1 MAESL
6 VDTNVFSRVFT
17 GDKSVKE
24 FIATLSAAVCTVVYV
39 ECLQGSKSN
48 REKLIVESYLA
59 RFELCHLTSDI
70 STRTIDL
77 IRTYSNT
84 FGLLLADA
92 LIAATCLEGDLT
104 LVTYNA
110 KEFHFIQGLKS
121 LTPPSNRSN
130 NQELA

>member
-1 MAESL
+1 MAEFL

-17 GDKSVKE
+17 GDKNVKE
-24 FIATLSAAVCTVVYV
+24 FIETLPAAVCIVIYV

-59 RFELCHLTSDI
+59 RFELLGLTTDI

-84 FGLLLADA
+84 HGLLLADA
-92 LIAATCLEGDLT
+92 LIAATCLEHNLT
-104 LVTYNA
+104 LVTYNINDFQFV
-110 KEFHFIQGLKS
+110 EGLRYLK
-121 LTPPSNRSN
+121 PPV
-130 NQELA
+130 

>member
-1 MAESL
+1 MADFL
-6 VDTNVFSRVFT
+6 IDTNVFSRVFT
-17 GDKSVKE
+17 GDKAVKE
-24 FIATLSAAVCTVVYV
+24 FIETLPAAVCTVVYV

-48 REKLIVESYLA
+48 REKRIVESYLA

-84 FGLLLADA
+84 HGLLLADA

-104 LVTYNA
+104 LVTYNV
-110 KEFHFIQGLKS
+110 KDFHFIQGLKS

>member
-17 GDKSVKE
+17 GDKAVKE
-24 FIATLSAAVCTVVYV
+24 SIETLHADVCTVVYV

-48 REKLIVESYLA
+48 REKRIVEGYLA
-59 RFELCHLTSDI
+59 RFEFSHLTSDI

-84 FGLLLADA
+84 HGLLLADA

-104 LVTYNA
+104 RVTYNV
-110 KEFHFIQGLKS
+110 KDFHFIQDLKS
-121 LTPPSNRSN
+121 LTPPSNPSF
-130 NQELA
+130 Q